1 MKAGAGT
8 SLAHA
13 PTGGLSRHRR
23 RCRLTAAAQVDALL
37 DKVEKLLALST
48 SSNVHEAAQA
58 AARAQALIE
67 AHRLE
72 AALAD
77 RRAAGAQV
85 AALEVEVL
93 EVARRPRAWRG
104 VLAAGLAR
112 LHCCL
117 CFTAEVDREVELRL
131 VGLAADRAAV
141 RALFGWL
148 APRLEW
154 LSATHGPG
162 RDRDWHD
169 AFRIGA
175 VDTILTRMGAA
186 EHEAPVH
193 AEGALV
199 LRAEQ
204 DRRAAAVEAWATAH
218 LRAGRGR
225 GLRVDRGGHA
235 AGRAA
240 ATALTLPAAGA
251 PAPRRRPR

>member
-1 MKAGAGT
+1 MPADA
-8 SLAHA
+8 
-13 PTGGLSRHRR
+13 R
-23 RCRLTAAAQVDALL
+23 VDALL

-48 SSNVHEAAQA
+48 SSNVHEAALA
-58 AARAQALIE
+58 AARAQDLIR

-77 RRAAGAQV
+77 RRAAGALT

-93 EVARRPRAWRG
+93 EAARRPRAWRG
-104 VLAAGLAR
+104 LLAAGLAR

-117 CFTAEVDREVELRL
+117 CFTAEVGREQELRL
-131 VGLAADRAAV
+131 VGLADDRAAV

-175 VDTILTRMGAA
+175 VDTVLARLGAPEPQGPA
-186 EHEAPVH
+186 GEA
-193 AEGALV
+193 GALA
-199 LRAEQ
+199 LRAEE
-204 DRRAAAVEAWATAH
+204 DRRAAAVEAWAAAQLQT
-218 LRAGRGR
+218 GRGR
-225 GLRVDRGGHA
+225 GLRVDPRGLA

-240 ATALTLPAAGA
+240 AAGLTLPAAAA
-251 PAPRRRPR
+251 PAPRRPRR